1 MKTENQASRSYFKT
15 VFSIADE
22 MKPLKQ
28 KKNPAVAATLGLFT
42 GGVGLGI
49 YLGTWFDFF
58 LPFLMLLLIFILSG
72 GILTELVPIFW
83 AVWGWRRAKA
93 SNAKLD
99 AGGSTERILEAEVI
113 TEPPPLPAVHRVTDS
128 RNTPEARL
136 RQADDLFRGGS
147 ISQSERDEKRR
158 QILHEI

>member
-1 MKTENQASRSYFKT
+1 MKTDNQASRSYFKT

-22 MKPLKQ
+22 MKPLK
-28 KKNPAVAATLGLFT
+28 KRKNPAVAATLGLFT
-42 GGVGLGI
+42 GGIGLGI
-49 YLGTWFDFF
+49 YLGSWVDFF
-58 LPFLMLLLIFILSG
+58 LPFLMLLLIFIFSG

-113 TEPPPLPAVHRVTDS
+113 TEPPPIPAVPKAIDAGK
-128 RNTPEARL
+128 TPQARL
-136 RQADDLFRGGS
+136 RQVDELLREGI
-147 ISQSERDEKRR
+147 ISQAEYADKRAAILSE
-158 QILHEI
+158 L

>member
-28 KKNPAVAATLGLFT
+28 KKNPTLAATLGLFT
-42 GGVGLGI
+42 GGIGLGI
-49 YLGTWFDFF
+49 YLGSWVDFF
-58 LPFLMLLLIFILSG
+58 LPFLMLLLIFIFSG
-72 GILTELVPIFW
+72 GILTEFVPVFW
-83 AVWGWRRAKA
+83 AIWGWRRAKA

-99 AGGSTERILEAEVI
+99 VGGNAEGILEAEVI
-113 TEPPPLPAVHRVTDS
+113 TEPPPIPTVQRVSDS
-128 RNTPEARL
+128 QKTPQARF

-147 ISQSERDEKRR
+147 ISQSEYADIRAA
-158 QILHEI
+158 ILSEL